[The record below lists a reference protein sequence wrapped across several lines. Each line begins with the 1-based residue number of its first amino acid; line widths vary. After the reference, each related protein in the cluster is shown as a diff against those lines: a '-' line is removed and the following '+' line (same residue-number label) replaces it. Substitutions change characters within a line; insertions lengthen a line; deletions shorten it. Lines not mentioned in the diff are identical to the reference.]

1 LSRQTSGLFAAAVFL
16 LGTAMTALCV
26 QSVLSDAT
34 IAGALFSRRMW
45 DAIATRLGATRGE
58 LAGGE
63 FAVGFAGVWLAVV
76 AFAGT
81 ALVVGGGLAAIRSR
95 IVFAAILKRWAGR
108 GWLWWLLPG
117 AWELLRVAAVSAGS
131 APLLRFL
138 LGSLPLWL
146 ALVGA
151 GWLTAL
157 LRAGSRRTAF
167 QGRPEPNSEERTA
180 LEGRPTGLLI
190 VVGLC
195 AVYVAVFVW
204 MNWQMYFALN
214 IPHGDSAMY
223 EEHLWN
229 TWHGKG
235 FRSYLDDGRLFLGEH
250 IQVVHL
256 LLLPLHMA
264 WPSQL
269 LLELCE
275 SLALAAGAIP
285 VFWMARRHTGS
296 ARCGVLL
303 AAAFLLYAPL
313 HYLDIAIDGKTFRPT
328 AFGVT
333 ALLFALDQLERRRF
347 RTMAVLMLVA
357 LSAKEDYAVMIACV
371 GLWLASSP
379 SRDGADSRRRWW
391 GIGLA
396 VFGAA
401 YLLFVVKFAI
411 PYFRGGDVHYARY
424 FGELGSSPGD
434 IVNKAFSEPGAVIGK
449 LFSVRSALY
458 VLFLLVPIGF
468 LPLRSPGRL
477 AVGLP
482 WFGMLCLLE
491 LTTDP
496 AQQGQQMLVPWHHFH
511 APLIPIL
518 FWSAAAGLDARWRL
532 PLASRERQRPEVG
545 VRRSEVGWPTSLIPH
560 PSSAAGFALA
570 SALCSG
576 VLLSFHPLAVAF
588 WDPGSQS
595 YWKKRYVVDERA
607 RKFAIVEKLVPDDAR
622 VFSTDFV
629 HTRFTHHARSY
640 DYSAYKR
647 KSDEERSHPVAGEK
661 YDIVIDTHSR
671 YSTIHMPADVPEYRD
686 HPDQWELLR
695 HDAEEYFIVLR
706 RRE

>member
-1 LSRQTSGLFAAAVFL
+1 
-16 LGTAMTALCV
+16 MTALCV
-26 QSVLSDAT
+26 QSVLSEAT
-34 IAGALFSRRMW
+34 VAGALFSRQSW
-45 DAIATRLGATRGE
+45 DAIAARLGATRGE
-58 LAGGE
+58 LASGE
-63 FAVGFAGVWLAVV
+63 FPVGFAGVWLAVV
-76 AFAGT
+76 AFAGIV
-81 ALVVGGGLAAIRSR
+81 LMVGGMLAAIRSR
-95 IVFAAILKRWAGR
+95 VALAAIVKRWAGR

-117 AWELLRVAAVSAGS
+117 VWELLRVAATSAGS
-131 APLLRFL
+131 VALLRFL

-146 ALVGA
+146 ALAAA
-151 GWLTAL
+151 GWLTAW
-157 LRAGSRRTAF
+157 LREASRGTAF
-167 QGRPEPNSEERTA
+167 QGRPAPDTEERTA
-180 LEGRPTGLLI
+180 LEGRPTGLLL
-190 VVGLC
+190 VAGMFAL
-195 AVYVAVFVW
+195 YVAVFVW
-204 MNWQMYFALN
+204 MNWQMDFALN

-250 IQVVHL
+250 FQVVHL
-256 LLLPLHMA
+256 LLLPLHRL

-347 RTMAVLMLVA
+347 RTMALFLLLA
-357 LSAKEDYAVMIACV
+357 LSAKEDYAVLIACV

-379 SRDGADSRRRWW
+379 SREAPDSRRRWW
-391 GIGLA
+391 GVGMA

-434 IVNKAFSEPGAVIGK
+434 IVNTAFSDPGAVLGK

-458 VLFLLVPIGF
+458 ALFLLLPVGF

-491 LTTDP
+491 LTADP

-518 FWSAAAGLDARWRL
+518 FWSAAAGLGARW
-532 PLASRERQRPEVG
+532 PFSASRERQRPEVG
-545 VRRSEVGWPTSLIPH
+545 TQTSFATAF
-560 PSSAAGFALA
+560 AAA
-570 SALCSG
+570 SALCTSF
-576 VLLSFHPLAVAF
+576 LLSFHPLTIAF

-595 YWKKRYVVDERA
+595 HWKKRYVVDERA
-607 RKFAIVEKLVPDDAR
+607 RQFATAFRLVPWDAR

-647 KSDEERSHPVAGEK
+647 KSDEERLHPVPGET
-661 YDIVIDTHSR
+661 YYIVIDVRSR
-671 YSTIHMPADVPEYRD
+671 YSTIRNPADVPEYRD